1 MGESLV
7 KFGNFELSSAK
18 SSNYVDNMEDE
29 SRARTFV
36 GVQLPRI
43 AVVGTG
49 GFVGPDE
56 TTAKE
61 FKAVV
66 VKHHSGRQYWR
77 EESRIPVCTSPGG
90 GYGDFYGACARCQY
104 REAGCKEQT
113 IAYIAVPEGEAFPA
127 GLYRMF
133 LSITSK
139 IALMDAMKALGKQ
152 GIKYDHALLRF
163 RTEQAES
170 KGGKRYRKLAI
181 LTGGELTDTDYS
193 LLPESVL
200 TVTEQLNAELTA
212 IIDSQRRELEVKFG
226 GVIEVPGTTTVMPAK
241 AVPAK
246 TVPARTVPVAT
257 AEFDEFGNPIVA
269 EIPDEEVPF

>member
-1 MGESLV
+1 MV
-7 KFGNFELSSAK
+7 KFGTFELSSAK

-36 GVQLPRI
+36 GIQVPRI

-61 FKAVV
+61 FRGVV

-104 REAGCKEQT
+104 LEAGCKEQT
-113 IAYIAVPEGEAFPA
+113 VAYVAIPEGEPFPA

-133 LSITSK
+133 LPITSK

-152 GIKYDHALLRF
+152 GIKYHHALLRF

-181 LTGGELTDTDYS
+181 LTSGELGAADYS
-193 LLPESVL
+193 LLPEPAL
-200 TVTEQLNAELTA
+200 TVAEQLNSDLTS
-212 IIDSQRRELEVKFG
+212 IIESQRHELEIKFG
-226 GVIEVPGTTTVMPAK
+226 GVVSAVATPAK
-241 AVPAK
+241 ATLTKAAPAK
-246 TVPARTVPVAT
+246 TVPVAT
-257 AEFDEFGNPIVA
+257 AEFDEFGNPLITD
-269 EIPDEEVPF
+269 IPDEEVPF